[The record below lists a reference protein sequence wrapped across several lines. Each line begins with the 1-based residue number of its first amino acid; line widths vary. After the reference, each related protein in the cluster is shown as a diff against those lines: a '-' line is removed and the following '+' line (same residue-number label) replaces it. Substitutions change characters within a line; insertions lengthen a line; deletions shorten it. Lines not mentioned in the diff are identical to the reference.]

1 MADRLWDSGKPQS
14 QSPEET
20 AEEGGAW
27 TARGPWGQLLHRG
40 LIAFLLRKRTRAPIC
55 IWCAPTPAPQTQ
67 PRPRPAPLGFW
78 FSRTITH
85 KLEQQNGGN
94 RLHNGQ
100 RVYRGPHPMSAP
112 FRGGRHDRHVRG
124 SAVSLAQLGR
134 YTASRMND
142 HLEGG
147 RSREP
152 AVDGQGPAEGR
163 RVRGRA
169 AGTAPVPS
177 GSTAARLRTQQ
188 TAYSLGLTLIWK
200 ML

>member
-1 MADRLWDSGKPQS
+1 MENLWPGLWNGRDSTHEQRGAEQWSNCRLGGSVADRLWDSGKPQS

-27 TARGPWGQLLHRG
+27 TARGRGASCFIRG

-55 IWCAPTPAPQTQ
+55 TWCAPTPAPQTQ

-78 FSRTITH
+78 FSRAITH

-100 RVYRGPHPMSAP
+100 RVYRGPHTMSAP

-124 SAVSLAQLGR
+124 SAVPLAQLGR
-134 YTASRMND
+134 YC
-142 HLEGG
+142 L
-147 RSREP
+147 
-152 AVDGQGPAEGR
+152 
-163 RVRGRA
+163 
-169 AGTAPVPS
+169 
-177 GSTAARLRTQQ
+177 
-188 TAYSLGLTLIWK
+188 
-200 ML
+200 